1 MTTAIDERRAERLSL
16 LGTAQANE
24 SLELPDDLERAL
36 IGKDDA
42 AAHRLL
48 IALGT
53 ASLMRKAGQLPIPS
67 DSFPAW
73 DKAPDEPLPALGPL
87 GEQCIQAILEEEE
100 GELLA
105 TYLDILNAHQRR
117 IPARSIVPLMALA
130 TNNKALAQR
139 VLVHA
144 GERGAWLAKHHPNW
158 NTLLKPDT
166 SASDPWNTGT
176 PAQRATYLVELRRR
190 DPAAARELLAAGL
203 KQESS
208 KELPELLRALHTGLS
223 LADAPVIEPLLK
235 SKARDVR
242 ASAAAL
248 IVRIPDH
255 PGQATLFNLSSARLE
270 LKGNMILGR
279 KLEVSLP
286 DAYDP
291 SWAAFGIEPKSA
303 RYPTERTAWL
313 GQMIALVNPQR
324 WCERFDRKPED
335 LVPLAQKNEFSAT
348 LLAAFADAALL
359 HEHPP
364 MIVALLRAAMT
375 TDDHAL
381 WHQVRGADLW
391 AAVDNNTAESMLL
404 TLVEHAVR
412 SRENSDR
419 LAWLL
424 NGSTRAFS
432 APLAERLLDRVERM
446 APKPDDS
453 FNWAQAHQLSHAL
466 RRSLP
471 PACSSRVDAMI
482 KSLRD
487 TAAPAYLKLLEQLA
501 KRLRLR
507 QRMID
512 SINEPSPTP

>member
-1 MTTAIDERRAERLSL
+1 MTTSIDERRSERLSL

-24 SLELPDDLERAL
+24 SLELPNDLEQAL

-48 IALGT
+48 IAMGA
-53 ASLMRKAGQLPIPS
+53 ASLMRKAGQLPIAS
-67 DSFPAW
+67 DAFPAW
-73 DKAPDEPLPALGPL
+73 DNAPAETMPTLGLL
-87 GEQCIQAILEEEE
+87 GEQCLRAILEEEDI
-100 GELLA
+100 ELLS
-105 TYLDILNAHQRR
+105 TYLDRFQEHARR
-117 IPARSIVPLMALA
+117 IPAQFIVPLMSLA
-130 TNNKALAQR
+130 ANNKVLAQR
-139 VLVHA
+139 ILVQS
-144 GERGAWLAKHHPNW
+144 GERGMWLAKLHPEW
-158 NTLLKPDT
+158 STLLNADA
-166 SASDPWNTGT
+166 SAADPWNTGT
-176 PAQRATYLVELRRR
+176 LAQRAAYLAHMRQR
-190 DPAAARELLAAGL
+190 DPAQARELLAAGL

-208 KELPELLRALHTGLS
+208 KDLPALLQSLHPGLS
-223 LADAPVIEPLLK
+223 MQDAPLLEPLVK

-248 IVRIPDH
+248 IARIPDH
-255 PGQATLFNLSSARLE
+255 PAQAALFSISSARIE

-313 GQMIALVNPQR
+313 GQMIALVNPLR

-364 MIVALLRAAMT
+364 MIVALLRAAMN

-432 APLAERLLDRVERM
+432 PPLAERLLNWFEHM

-466 RRSLP
+466 RRSVT

-501 KRLRLR
+501 KHLRLR

>member
-1 MTTAIDERRAERLSL
+1 MTISIDERRSERLSL

-24 SLELPDDLERAL
+24 SLELPGDLEQAL
-36 IGKDDA
+36 LGKDDA

-48 IALGT
+48 IALGVD
-53 ASLMRKAGQLPIPS
+53 SLMRKAGQLPIPS
-67 DSFPAW
+67 NSFPAW
-73 DKAPDEPLPALGPL
+73 DKAPDEPWSALGPL
-87 GEQCIQAILEEEE
+87 GQQCMQAILEEEE
-100 GELLA
+100 GELLS
-105 TYLDILNAHQRR
+105 TYLDLLNAHQRR
-117 IPARSIVPLMALA
+117 IPARFIVPLMALA

-139 VLVHA
+139 VLIHA

-176 PAQRATYLVELRRR
+176 PAQRAAYLMELRRR

-248 IVRIPDH
+248 IARIPDH
-255 PGQATLFNLSSARLE
+255 PTQATLFNLSSARLS

-286 DAYDP
+286 EAYDP

-313 GQMIALVNPQR
+313 GQMVGLVNPQH

-335 LVPLAQKNEFSAT
+335 VVALAQKNEFSAT

-364 MIVALLRAAMT
+364 MISALLRAALN

-381 WHQVRGADLW
+381 WHQVRGSDLW
-391 AAVDNNTAESMLL
+391 AAVDQNTAESIFV

-412 SRENSDR
+412 SRGTSDR

-432 APLAERLLDRVERM
+432 PPLAERLLDWVEHM

-471 PACSSRVDAMI
+471 PACSSRVDTMI
-482 KSLRD
+482 KNLRD